1 MSTPRTGFAYLDE
14 PRNNGQVVALAHRGG
29 APASGD
35 PDPENTLAAF
45 ASAVRLG
52 YRYLETDVHAT
63 RDGHLL
69 AFHDALLDRV
79 TDRVGRVRDHTY
91 AEICSARVSGRESIP
106 RLSDLVEAL
115 PQARWNVDLKSPQS
129 VDPLVALIARMK
141 MHDRM
146 CVGSFSERTLRR
158 FRSRAK
164 ALGGPE
170 VATSCGVGAVTALK
184 VAPGRGRLERLLAD
198 SGVVCQVPHVHRG
211 IRVVDRRFVERAHA
225 SGRHVHVWTVNDRA
239 EMEHLLDLGVDG
251 VVTDRTD
258 VLRDVLVARGLWEWK
273 R

>member
-14 PRNNGQVVALAHRGG
+14 PRDHGKVVALAHRGG
-29 APASGD
+29 APDSGA
-35 PDPENTLAAF
+35 PGPENTMAAF
-45 ASAVRLG
+45 VSAVRLG

-79 TDRVGRVRDHTY
+79 TDRVGRIRDHSY
-91 AEICSARVSGRESIP
+91 AEVSSALVSGRESIP

-141 MHDRM
+141 LHDRL

-158 FRSRAK
+158 FRARAK
-164 ALGGPE
+164 AQGGPE
-170 VATSCGVGAVTALK
+170 VAMSCGVAAVAALK
-184 VAPGRGRLERLLAD
+184 VAPRSGRLERLLGD
-198 SGVVCQVPHVHRG
+198 TGMVCQVPHVHRG
-211 IRVVDRRFVERAHA
+211 LRVVDRRFVERVHA

-258 VLRDVLVARGLWEWK
+258 VLRDVLVRRGLWEGTL
-273 R
+273 